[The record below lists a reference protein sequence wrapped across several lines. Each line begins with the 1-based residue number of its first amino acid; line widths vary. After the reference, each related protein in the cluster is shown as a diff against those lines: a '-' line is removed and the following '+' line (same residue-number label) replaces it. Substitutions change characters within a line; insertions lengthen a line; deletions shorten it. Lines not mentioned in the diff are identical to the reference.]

1 MTISVLLDPAQ
12 MPDQSQDQL
21 DFDNKMSGLMR
32 DLPILGAQ
40 INATEASMSTFA
52 AGGAYAFPYVFDN
65 ATADA
70 DPGPGKLRLSSATQN
85 AATVLRADALAL
97 GGANMVGIFDA
108 LSLVSSAIKGGIR
121 IVKAGDASKWL
132 LFDVL
137 GVASGSGY
145 RNMTVAH
152 RAGSSSSPFAKDDAL
167 VIYIDRNGDAGT
179 QLGNIQLLATQVVPS
194 GTPVAAI
201 AFPDVFSDLY
211 DSYII
216 EMPSI
221 ISNTDSSLPQFQFYI
236 NQIPADV
243 NTVYAVGNAG
253 GALTNA
259 NATVSLSGA
268 SGGVIR
274 GVLTIRG
281 ARSTND
287 ATSFNFDGVSTTTA
301 SGNMTGVARR
311 GFVFGGAI
319 KSGFAIRA
327 TSSYTI
333 YGTVRVY
340 GIGK

>member
-32 DLPILGAQ
+32 DLPLFAAQ
-40 INATEASMSTFA
+40 VNATEAALSAFA

-65 ATADA
+65 ATVDA

-85 AATVLRADALAL
+85 AATVLRADALTL
-97 GGANMVGIFDA
+97 GGVNMMGIFDA

-152 RAGSSSSPFAKDDAL
+152 RAGSSASPFAKDDAL
-167 VIYIDRNGDAGT
+167 VIYVDRNGDAGT

-194 GTPVAAI
+194 GTPVGAI

-216 EMPSI
+216 EIPGVTS
-221 ISNTDSSLPQFQFYI
+221 STDSPSVFQFYI
-236 NQIPADV
+236 NQNPTD
-243 NTVYAVGNAG
+243 TGTTYAVGNAG
-253 GALTNA
+253 ATLAQASTN
-259 NATVSLSGA
+259 VSLSSA
-268 SGGVIR
+268 SGGVFR
-274 GVLTIRG
+274 GSISIRG
-281 ARSTND
+281 ARSAVD
-287 ATSFNFDGVSTTTA
+287 SSSFNIDGTSINLNGA
-301 SGNMTGVARR
+301 GGVAVSRR
-311 GFVFGGAI
+311 GFVFGAAV

-327 TSSYTI
+327 ASNSTI
-333 YGTVRVY
+333 YGAVRVY
-340 GIGK
+340 GVGK